1 MLDGST
7 AYGDEANIGNVENNN
22 PISLISSS
30 DVTNKTKQVLLKKG
44 GRKLRNAAPLH
55 HHKPPRNCPNS
66 RLSDHHHHHSNN
78 NTLTASTGHRPAS
91 QVGTEPGETVLTLH
105 PLKHGARKE
114 VQITAALQLCTGLV
128 LN

>member
-66 RLSDHHHHHSNN
+66 RLSDHHHSNN

>member
-66 RLSDHHHHHSNN
+66 RLSDHHHSNN
-78 NTLTASTGHRPAS
+78 NTLTSSTGHRPAS

>member
-30 DVTNKTKQVLLKKG
+30 DVTNKTKQVLPKKG

-66 RLSDHHHHHSNN
+66 RLSDHHHHSNN

>member
-66 RLSDHHHHHSNN
+66 RLSDHHNN

-91 QVGTEPGETVLTLH
+91 QGGTEPGETVLTLH
-105 PLKHGARKE
+105 PLKHGPRKE
-114 VQITAALQLCTGLV
+114 VQIIAALQLCTGLV